1 MSDNID
7 IPQVLG
13 LPGSNP
19 QTPLQ
24 NVLSKIPAIDPLTI
38 RDTHCTIKEFGA
50 AEKQRRPVS
59 LFEVL
64 HVLRAVAKGE
74 LKPSDFELWSYSQGV
89 FEVLPDGNC
98 PKLSE
103 WKGLGG
109 VAKIMN
115 ELQTIWKKQS
125 QWND

>member
-1 MSDNID
+1 MSANLD

-13 LPGSNP
+13 LSGSNS
-19 QTPLQ
+19 QSPLQ
-24 NVLSKIPAIDPLTI
+24 NVLSKIPAIDQLTI